1 MGQSTE
7 EFVKYPRTPHLHNP
21 ELLKFLVKRQAEQNS
36 SKPVDDKMLSMEET
50 LAVLSRND
58 VKHVWESKLDGTNV
72 GISFLDG
79 KIFLQNRGHE
89 LKSGEHPQY
98 SLFRNWAYTVMLD
111 LQEVLGDR
119 YIMFGEWLN
128 ALHSIEYRTL
138 PHYFFEFDI
147 WDKKEKYFFDTELRQ
162 IMLEPLVKRNVLQQ
176 VPIVHAGRISYEEA
190 MKFIQ
195 HSPYF
200 GEDAPEGLYLKIEQD
215 GKTVDRYKFVRPD
228 FVQAI
233 IEGNDEGEDHWSHK
247 MMITQGLAPGVDIT
261 KPLPVNDG

>member
-1 MGQSTE
+1 MGQATD

-21 ELLKFLVKRQAEQNS
+21 KLLEFLLARQKEQNS
-36 SKPVDDKMLSMEET
+36 SKPVDDKMLSLAET
-50 LAVLSRND
+50 LD
-58 VKHVWESKLDGTNV
+58 VISKDDVTYVWESKLDGTNV
-72 GISFLDG
+72 GISFFEG

-89 LKSGEHPQY
+89 LKAGEHPQY

-111 LQEVLGDR
+111 LQEILGDR

-147 WDKKEKYFFDTELRQ
+147 WDKKEKYFFDTELRS
-162 IMLEPLVKRNVLQQ
+162 IMLEPLAKRNVLQQ
-176 VPIVHAGRISYEEA
+176 VPVVKTGRLSYEEA
-190 MKFIQ
+190 MKLIQ
-195 HSPYF
+195 HPPYF
-200 GEDAPEGLYLKIEQD
+200 GEDAPEGLYLKVEQN
-215 GKTVDRYKFVRPD
+215 GRTVGRYKLVRPD

-247 MMITQGLAPGVDIT
+247 SMRIQGLAPGVDIT
-261 KPLPVNDG
+261 KPVP